1 MHKCMAIEVRM
12 RSCKFAFIGIDGK
25 LWVHI
30 THFNAFADWHCRQTQ
45 RRCNCQTGHGC
56 QP

>member
-1 MHKCMAIEVRM
+1 MHRCMAIEVHM
-12 RSCKFAFIGIDGK
+12 HSYKFAFIGIDGK
-25 LWVHI
+25 LWLHI
-30 THFNAFADWHCRQTQ
+30 THSNAFADWHCRQTQ